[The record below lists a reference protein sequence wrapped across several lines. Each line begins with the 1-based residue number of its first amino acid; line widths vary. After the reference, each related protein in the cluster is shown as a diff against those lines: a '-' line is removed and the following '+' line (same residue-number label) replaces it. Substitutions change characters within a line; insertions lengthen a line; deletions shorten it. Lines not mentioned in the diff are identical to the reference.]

1 MSESVILELNQRFA
15 EWSKEGEY
23 KITFAQPTVINEGD
37 TLSFRMAS
45 LDVDKSQANDIVIEE
60 DTQLTMIYSYF
71 DVDYDLRDKSVDDQ
85 SAPWAGNPGTAPDTN
100 QPTFDFYAAYN
111 ERELEE
117 MYNIYVNINGFIPTP
132 STGNQGGGSYIV
144 GTGGDY
150 SDIDPAHNLVITFS
164 YIDPSGNLQYLQTS
178 GDFVEERPPNPS
190 NPGTFYQAPSSGA
203 ALGQFPLYVNDPP
216 WFDSIQRAGPD
227 NGPIVFRKGTFQVAS
242 TGGAWPGAYKSQS
255 DKTLVFPNGSMR
267 PGLGGA
273 TTGYAGE
280 YPYTPDEFSFVY
292 TTQSIGKANRALDVN
307 VQNIILPA
315 GRYDPSSLATKMTQ
329 LLSNSNGLVP
339 SNPSADDIF
348 APNNPLLGLTTDPIH
363 TDLVWRR
370 VDFSA
375 NTPSVTF
382 NNTNTYRYYNV
393 SEGQIEPYFFGAS
406 LVALEYGKAGGIFQ
420 VSYMHTPFNDPQ
432 KPGEQDIGIFHY
444 YRNGNV
450 RYKVVKSASG
460 VFFHDLQPESFWEGS
475 LGLRSK
481 LIVPLQNDSQGYQ
494 YYTPDS
500 IKGKYT
506 EGFQSLSSFLLAP
519 TPSGTNYPNSR
530 KFNPSPP
537 SQNPVYIDS
546 TGLSLAILG
555 NEPNLNRSGSFY
567 LVEIQ
572 DLFRRTGAYI
582 DTEENNLS
590 ISAIVSTA
598 YSADNTVTAFQDSG
612 IPYVHRG
619 PSYVISSATV
629 RILDPVTK
637 QPVTNLGLNNTIWIQ
652 IEKLLQEEQAMPVV
666 EQPLTQT
673 EQRGREKM

>member
-1 MSESVILELNQRFA
+1 
-15 EWSKEGEY
+15 
-23 KITFAQPTVINEGD
+23 
-37 TLSFRMAS
+37 
-45 LDVDKSQANDIVIEE
+45 
-60 DTQLTMIYSYF
+60 
-71 DVDYDLRDKSVDDQ
+71 
-85 SAPWAGNPGTAPDTN
+85 
-100 QPTFDFYAAYN
+100 
-111 ERELEE
+111 
-117 MYNIYVNINGFIPTP
+117 
-132 STGNQGGGSYIV
+132 
-144 GTGGDY
+144 
-150 SDIDPAHNLVITFS
+150 
-164 YIDPSGNLQYLQTS
+164 
-178 GDFVEERPPNPS
+178 
-190 NPGTFYQAPSSGA
+190 
-203 ALGQFPLYVNDPP
+203 
-216 WFDSIQRAGPD
+216 
-227 NGPIVFRKGTFQVAS
+227 
-242 TGGAWPGAYKSQS
+242 
-255 DKTLVFPNGSMR
+255 MR

-273 TTGYAGE
+273 TTGYSGE

-292 TTQSIGKANRALDVN
+292 TTQSVGKASRSLEVE

-329 LLSNSNGLVP
+329 LLSNSNGLIP

-348 APNNPLLGLTTDPIH
+348 APNNALLGLTTDPIH

-370 VDFSA
+370 LDFSA
-375 NTPSVTF
+375 NTTTVTF
-382 NNTNTYRYYNV
+382 NNSNTYRYYNI

-406 LVALEYGKAGGIFQ
+406 LVALEYGKAGNIFQ
-420 VSYMHTPFNDPQ
+420 VSYMHTNFNNPER
-432 KPGEQDIGIFHY
+432 PGEQDLGIFHY

-494 YYTPDS
+494 FYTPDS

-506 EGFQSLSSFLLAP
+506 EGFQSLSSFLFAP
-519 TPSGTNYPNSR
+519 TPDGTNYPNSR

-537 SQNPVYIDS
+537 SQNPVYVDC

-572 DLFRRTGAYI
+572 DLFRRTGSYI

-598 YSADNTVTAFQDSG
+598 YAQDNTVTAFADSG
-612 IPYVHRG
+612 IPYIHRG

-629 RILDPVTK
+629 RILDPVTITPETK
-637 QPVTNLGLNNTIWIQ
+637 KKGGIL
-652 IEKLLQEEQAMPVV
+652 KLK
-666 EQPLTQT
+666 
-673 EQRGREKM
+673 RFKK